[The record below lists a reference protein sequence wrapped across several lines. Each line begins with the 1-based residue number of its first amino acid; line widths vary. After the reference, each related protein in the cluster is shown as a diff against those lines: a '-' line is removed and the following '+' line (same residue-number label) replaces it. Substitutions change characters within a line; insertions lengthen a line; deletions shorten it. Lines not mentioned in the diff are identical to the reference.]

1 MNERTRDRV
10 IERRACRRASRLVAA
25 RCVALCI
32 TLCIALVAPA
42 ALRAQQHP
50 VTVPEL
56 RLDATSAR
64 IPRLELSGG
73 AVIPVGIYVRLALS
87 AGAGITRQSGLNQAA
102 GRADAIAR
110 FELDPLKQHSR
121 GAWIG
126 GGLSLLGRNGP
137 HVRAYL
143 ALVAG
148 LELEQ
153 RRGWVPSIEAGL
165 GGGARVSVGVHRAMQ
180 LWR

>member
-1 MNERTRDRV
+1 MRRRV
-10 IERRACRRASRLVAA
+10 TLLLVVTAGL
-25 RCVALCI
+25 ALG
-32 TLCIALVAPA
+32 APRV
-42 ALRAQQHP
+42 LRAQQHP

-73 AVIPVGIYVRLALS
+73 AVIPIGTYVRLALT
-87 AGAGITRQSGLNQAA
+87 AGGGMTKQGGRYQAA
-102 GRADAIAR
+102 ARGDAIAR

-121 GAWIG
+121 GAYVG
-126 GGLSLLGRNGP
+126 GGISILGRDGP

-148 LELEQ
+148 LELRQ
-153 RRGWVPSIEAGL
+153 RAGWIPSVEAGL
-165 GGGARVSVGVHRAMQ
+165 GGGARVALGVRHAME